1 MARLRKQVSAVTPLL
16 GGYIEARLLA
26 DNKRVDCA
34 GVKTRAEKDIEFI
47 GDSHSYKRRQTRGL
61 NITDVT
67 NKPDHQDL
75 TVRDFAR
82 LNNVLRPA
90 VLLSWSDFAEG
101 ERAGL
106 STFRTMSG
114 VFTPLD
120 TFTFCVPVIA
130 IDHGPDCCAN
140 VGTASDTPFMTRTG
154 EAN

>member
-67 NKPDHQDL
+67 DK
-75 TVRDFAR
+75 
-82 LNNVLRPA
+82 
-90 VLLSWSDFAEG
+90 
-101 ERAGL
+101 
-106 STFRTMSG
+106 
-114 VFTPLD
+114 
-120 TFTFCVPVIA
+120 
-130 IDHGPDCCAN
+130 
-140 VGTASDTPFMTRTG
+140 TRSPG
-154 EAN
+154 FDR